1 MLGGVDRA
9 PAFIASE
16 ESSSPASSI
25 GHINSV
31 IDARTDEN
39 DSEIGD
45 RSISAGDSSKLDV
58 G

>member
-9 PAFIASE
+9 PAFMASE
-16 ESSSPASSI
+16 ESSSPASSV

-31 IDARTDEN
+31 IDESTDEI

-45 RSISAGDSSKLDV
+45 RSNSAGDSSKLDV

>member
-1 MLGGVDRA
+1 M
-9 PAFIASE
+9 ASE
-16 ESSSPASSI
+16 ESSSPASSV

-31 IDARTDEN
+31 IDARTDEI

-45 RSISAGDSSKLDV
+45 RSNSAGDSSKLDV

>member
-9 PAFIASE
+9 PAFMASE
-16 ESSSPASSI
+16 ESSSPASSV

-31 IDARTDEN
+31 IDARTDEI
-39 DSEIGD
+39 DSDIGEI
-45 RSISAGDSSKLDV
+45 SNSAGDSSKLDV